1 MQNKS
6 KQKILIVDDS
16 EMNREILIDML
27 KDNFDVAEAENGKQA
42 IKMIQKSD
50 TFPDLMLLDIIMP
63 KMDGFEV
70 LSTMNKYGII
80 NDIPVIMISA
90 ENDSSCIERAY
101 EMGVTDYIS
110 RPFNVAVVRRRVM
123 NTLALHAKQK
133 RLVRIITE
141 QVYEKEKNNNMMV
154 NILSHIVEFRNGE
167 SGLHCRNIFSITNI
181 LLQCLTKKTD
191 RYHLTS
197 KDANLITIA
206 SALHDIGKIS
216 IPSSILNKPARLT
229 AEEFDIMK
237 THTTAGAS
245 MLEELPIYKDDPLV
259 KVAREICRWHHERYD
274 GRGYPD
280 GLKGE
285 EIPIS
290 AQIVALA
297 DVYDALTSERCYK
310 KAFSHEKAFQ
320 MIQNGECGQFSPLLL
335 ECLTDTHADIIKELK
350 SHSPEHIE
358 EKQLQNLVDELIQ
371 YNETDDF
378 VTPLIQAK
386 KEREKTKFFSS
397 NVEELQFDYDCR
409 TSVAMIS
416 KWGAELLG
424 MNRTN
429 LNIAG
434 MDADILQN
442 QSVQDFIK
450 QLECTSPESPETEG
464 FIQLDINGVKT
475 CGKIIARTLWLND
488 KDMKYTGVIGKLSNL
503 KEVSEQRK
511 ENITYES

>member
-1 MQNKS
+1 MLKKA

-16 EMNREILIDML
+16 EMNRALLIDML
-27 KDNFDVAEAENGKQA
+27 EDDFDIIEAENGVQA
-42 IKMIQKSD
+42 IKIIHTESIS
-50 TFPDLMLLDIIMP
+50 PDLMLLDIVMP
-63 KMDGFEV
+63 EMNGFEV
-70 LSTMNKYGII
+70 LATMNQCGII

-133 RLVRIITE
+133 RLIRIITE

-181 LLQCLTKKTD
+181 LLQCLVRKTD
-191 RYHLTS
+191 KYNLTS
-197 KDANLITIA
+197 KDISLITIA

-216 IPSSILNKPARLT
+216 IPENILNKPGRFT
-229 AEEFDIMK
+229 PEEFEIMK
-237 THTTAGAS
+237 THTTAGAA
-245 MLEELPIYKDDPLV
+245 LLDELPIYRDEPLV
-259 KVAREICRWHHERYD
+259 KLAHDICRWHHERYD

-310 KAFSHEKAFQ
+310 KAFSHEKAFN

-335 ECLTDTHADIIKELK
+335 ECLTDTHAAVIEELQC
-350 SHSPEHIE
+350 HSNEKIE

-371 YNETDDF
+371 LNEADDF
-378 VTPLIQAK
+378 ITPIMQM
-386 KEREKTKFFSS
+386 EREFEKAKFFMMKA
-397 NVEELQFDYDCR
+397 EELQFDYNCR
-409 TSVAMIS
+409 TSVAVIS
-416 KWGAELLG
+416 EWGAEFLG
-424 MNRTN
+424 IGKTTLN
-429 LNIAG
+429 LSEK
-434 MDADILQN
+434 DAHILQSE
-442 QSVQDFIK
+442 SVQNFIR
-450 QLECTSPESPETEG
+450 QLKGTSPENPETEG
-464 FIQLDINGVKT
+464 IIQLEIKGVKM
-475 CGKIIARTLWLND
+475 CGKITAKTIWSDD
-488 KDMKYTGVIGKLSNL
+488 KTSGYTGVIGKLSDV
-503 KEVSEQRK
+503 KKIS
-511 ENITYES
+511 

>member
-50 TFPDLMLLDIIMP
+50 MFPDLMLLDIIMP
-63 KMDGFEV
+63 EMDGFEV

-90 ENDSSCIERAY
+90 ENNSSCIERAY

-167 SGLHCRNIFSITNI
+167 SGLHCRNIFSITSI

-197 KDANLITIA
+197 KDTNLITIA

-237 THTTAGAS
+237 THTTVGAS
-245 MLEELPIYKDDPLV
+245 LLEELPIYKDDPLV

-310 KAFSHEKAFQ
+310 KAFPHEKAFQ

-335 ECLTDTHADIIKELK
+335 ECLTDTHADIIKELQ

-371 YNETDDF
+371 
-378 VTPLIQAK
+378 
-386 KEREKTKFFSS
+386 
-397 NVEELQFDYDCR
+397 
-409 TSVAMIS
+409 
-416 KWGAELLG
+416 
-424 MNRTN
+424 
-429 LNIAG
+429 
-434 MDADILQN
+434 
-442 QSVQDFIK
+442 
-450 QLECTSPESPETEG
+450 
-464 FIQLDINGVKT
+464 
-475 CGKIIARTLWLND
+475 
-488 KDMKYTGVIGKLSNL
+488 
-503 KEVSEQRK
+503 
-511 ENITYES
+511 